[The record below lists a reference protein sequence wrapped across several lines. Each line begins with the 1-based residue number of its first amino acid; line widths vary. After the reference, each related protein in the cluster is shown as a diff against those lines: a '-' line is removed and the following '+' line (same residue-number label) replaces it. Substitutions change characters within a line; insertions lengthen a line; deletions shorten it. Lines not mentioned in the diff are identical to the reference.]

1 MQRDVTA
8 LDAIPNLPTLFF
20 ETAKARKRK
29 PFLWEKVDGAYQSR
43 TYGETLDDV
52 IHLARGLRDL
62 GVKAGDRVVI
72 CSENRPEWA
81 IADIAIMALGAIAVP
96 AYTTNTTGDH
106 LHILSNSGAKG
117 AIVSSRDLAK
127 RLLPAAIDS
136 GTCRFI
142 ASIKPL
148 LIKQELPLDVHAYE
162 AVVAHGKELKD
173 DIVGEAQALR
183 RESSSCII
191 YTSGTGGTPKG
202 VELSHGAILCN
213 ATGALDVLKDGWTVG
228 EEVFLSFLPLTH
240 SYEHSAGLWC
250 PIAMGAQIYFA
261 EGAEKLADNLAEARP
276 TIMTAVPRLLE
287 ALRMRVLR
295 GLRTAPALRQRLFH
309 RTLDIGRRKII
320 EPGSLTLGDKLLDAV
335 LERLVRS
342 QVRGRFGGRLKAFVS
357 GGAALHEEVGYFF
370 EALGVTVLQGYGQ
383 TEAAPIISVNRRA
396 DRQLDAVGRPMRA
409 VEVKIAEDGEILV
422 QGELLMTGYWNN
434 QAATDE
440 TIVDGWL
447 HTGDIGEFDAAGRI
461 RITDR
466 KKDIIVLSGGDNVS
480 PARVEGYLTLEP
492 EIGQAMV
499 IGDKKPHCAALLVPD
514 PEFLIDFK
522 RQHGKT
528 GGLED
533 LADDPDLSKALAA
546 AVSRVNQDLSNI
558 EKVRKFAVAKAEFT
572 TDNAQLTPSMK
583 VRRHVVKEDYAELL
597 AGLYPADQSKTAPME
612 PTSAG

>member
-1 MQRDVTA
+1 MQRDVTT
-8 LDAIPNLPTLFF
+8 LDAMPNLPTLFF
-20 ETAKARKRK
+20 ETAEARKRK
-29 PFLWEKVDGAYQSR
+29 PFLWEKIDGKFRSR
-43 TYGETLDDV
+43 SYRQTMEEV
-52 IHLARGLRDL
+52 IQLARGLKDL
-62 GVKAGDRVVI
+62 GIEAGDRVVI

-96 AYTTNTTGDH
+96 AYTTNTTTDH

-117 AIVSSRDLAK
+117 AIISTRDLAK
-127 RLLPAAIDS
+127 KLMPAAIDC
-136 GTCRFI
+136 GNCRFV
-142 ASIKPL
+142 ASIEPL
-148 LIKQELPLDVHAYE
+148 LIKQKLPLDVHAYE

-173 DIVGEAQALR
+173 DIVEEAKGLK
-183 RESSSCII
+183 RESTSCII

-213 ATGALDVLKDGWTVG
+213 ATGALDVLQDGWKVG

-295 GLRTAPALRQRLFH
+295 GLRTAPAMRQSLFH
-309 RTLDIGRRKII
+309 RTLDIGRRKIVD
-320 EPGSLTLGDKLLDAV
+320 PDSLTFGDKMLDGV
-335 LERLVRS
+335 LERTVRS

-396 DRQLDAVGRPMRA
+396 DRELDKVGKPMRG
-409 VEVKIAEDGEILV
+409 VDVKIAEDGEILV
-422 QGELLMTGYWNN
+422 QGELLMNGYWNN
-434 QAATDE
+434 QAESDK

-447 HTGDIGEFDAAGRI
+447 HTGDIGEFDEAGRI
-461 RITDR
+461 QITDR

-480 PARVEGYLTLEP
+480 PARVEGFLTLQA

-499 IGDKKPHCAALLVPD
+499 IGDKKPHCAALIVPD
-514 PEFLIDFK
+514 PEYLIEFK
-522 RQHGKT
+522 KEHGKSGT
-528 GGLED
+528 LAD
-533 LADDPDLSKALAA
+533 LADDPDLIKALSA
-546 AVSRVNQDLSNI
+546 AVSRVNKDMSNI
-558 EKVRKFAVAKAEFT
+558 EKVRKFAVATAEFT

-583 VRRHVVKEDYAELL
+583 VRRHIVKQDYAETLD
-597 AGLYPADQSKTAPME
+597 ALYPAEQKKTALVE
-612 PTSAG
+612 TSAA